1 MNTNRTLRT
10 KFVAAL
16 LAAAVI
22 AAACS
27 GESAQ
32 TTTENAPTITADS
45 QATTSTVAP
54 PTSTPDTGSGTVDA
68 TSDSSAA
75 STTDATPEVTAAPTT
90 TAAPASGT
98 DPDEDSTDGAEPDE
112 DPADDG
118 TAPDTSTDPDGD
130 ADTSPGTEP
139 TSDDSPNED
148 AGKTGSD
155 PAETDPDDTEPDTGE
170 TDTDGED
177 PDTSEP
183 AEDDTPEEDEETDD
197 SDYPT
202 TAAEARE
209 AGDLL
214 VATDQPRVILGG
226 SGYGAN
232 AAAAGQCNNCRSD
245 TPAGNQLT
253 GVNGLVGS
261 PDREAAEVWVPPA
274 TGTTHNLAIRVL
286 ADNLDDTG
294 AGQCALGHDAVASM
308 RPGDEIRLRPSSEC
322 HRLGLS
328 DVAHVTEA
336 AGVTHRV
343 IATQRFVL
351 PTQAAQCAAY
361 RDCDHLPDQDFEYRV
376 LVTCMVHPSG
386 SGAASNHGRLYSLVT
401 RHNPAGDV
409 LASGSQALTR
419 DQWTWHNGSRAN
431 TWVTCGEGLN

>member
-16 LAAAVI
+16 FAAAVI

-32 TTTENAPTITADS
+32 TTTENTPTTTADG
-45 QATTSTVAP
+45 QATTPTPA

-68 TSDSSAA
+68 TNDSSAP
-75 STTDATPEVTAAPTT
+75 STTDGAPDVTTAPTT

-98 DPDEDSTDGAEPDE
+98 DPDEDSTDGGEPDE
-112 DPADDG
+112 DPADD
-118 TAPDTSTDPDGD
+118 TDPDTSTDPDED

-139 TSDDSPNED
+139 TSDDPPSGGGGE
-148 AGKTGSD
+148 TESD
-155 PAETDPDDTEPDTGE
+155 PAETDPEGTEPETGE
-170 TDTDGED
+170 TDPDED
-177 PDTSEP
+177 EPDTSEP
-183 AEDDTPEEDEETDD
+183 AEDDTDEEGESADGGE
-197 SDYPT
+197 YPT
-202 TAAEARE
+202 TATEARE

-226 SGYGAN
+226 GGYGAN

-261 PDREAAEVWVPPA
+261 PDREPAEVWVPPA

-294 AGQCALGHDAVASM
+294 AGQCALGNDAVASM

-328 DVAHVTEA
+328 DVSHVTEA

-361 RDCDHLPDQDFEYRV
+361 RDCAHLPDQDFEYRV

-386 SGAASNHGRLYSLVT
+386 SGAASNHGLLYSLVT
-401 RHNPAGDV
+401 RHDPAGDV

-431 TWVTCGEGLN
+431 SWVTCGEGLG